1 VKLHNYFANLLA
13 THAICENEQNLVKI
27 WIDGL
32 EILVELSGHM
42 MGHIFIDILVKS
54 SKSSFETLSLVD
66 AHVVRQI
73 ENLCSDAHG
82 CQGVALVKGILRP
95 KCVER
100 LLLCKNRKDQVVLV
114 ENLKQELLA
123 ANLDSSYVHPWGE
136 VDVGEE
142 DMDYL
147 GKGMD
152 DTATSL
158 LGAIDTTDVFDRRFQ
173 NLKELE
179 NDVNNLKLS
188 SNEIKPSSENKIEA
202 SSSEINYSHQSCDHN
217 SEPQFSSAIASSQA
231 SLSLEED
238 PNLDLQL
245 KSKSFQTHLFM
256 KLDRLEKHIHKMG
269 DKVVAEVMEGT
280 KQEIKS
286 MEKRLQEVMEKTRE
300 EIKSME
306 KRLQEVMEKRREEIG
321 CLEKRLHHKLVSK
334 LDAIIN
340 LSLQLQQRQVPC
352 NVFFTTVG
360 AHHQRK
366 LIVSEMLMMPG
377 MFKRVHLHL
386 LCEHLQGIHVVENQE
401 GDMVLLTSSARA
413 QEIAPLVIRGLSIFS
428 LLLKVGAHVAAGLGD
443 MVPDLGKGVAL
454 ALDTQCLS
462 NFLPDFGS
470 SSSGSSSSMSSRRRD
485 PGRRRTPNRSPNP
498 SGTEEGTS
506 SGRDAFLRGRT
517 PLPSEEDAMRIANE
531 NIGAEQWLVNFLKG
545 KDISKLFGLSRVQYR
560 NVQRRSKAELGLP
573 IRWVCNRHRQEG
585 IDDGSLV
592 DCPVQ
597 PN

>member
-73 ENLCSDAHG
+73 ETLCSDAHG

-147 GKGMD
+147 GKSMD
-152 DTATSL
+152 DSATSL
-158 LGAIDTTDVFDRRFQ
+158 LGAIDTKDVFERRFQ

-179 NDVNNLKLS
+179 NDVNNLKLK
-188 SNEIKPSSENKIEA
+188 SNEIKASSENKIEA

-217 SEPQFSSAIASSQA
+217 SEPKFSSAIASSSQA

-300 EIKSME
+300 EI
-306 KRLQEVMEKRREEIG
+306 G
-321 CLEKRLHHKLVSK
+321 CLEKRLHRKLVSK

-366 LIVSEMLMMPG
+366 LIVSEMSVMPG

-386 LCEHLQGIHVVENQE
+386 LCEHLQGIHVVENQV
-401 GDMVLLTSSARA
+401 GDVVLLASSARA
-413 QEIAPLVIRGLSIFS
+413 QEIAPLVIRGLTIFS
-428 LLLKVGAHVAAGLGD
+428 LLLKVGAHVAAGIGD

-462 NFLPDFGS
+462 KFLPDFGN

-485 PGRRRTPNRSPNP
+485 PGRLRTPNPSPNP
-498 SGTEEGTS
+498 SSTEEEATS

-517 PLPSEEDAMRIANE
+517 PLPSEEAAMRIANE

-560 NVQRRSKAELGLP
+560 NVQRRSKTELGPP

-597 PN
+597 PT